1 MYCTYNHVGK
11 EADHVFHYKLFVV
24 KSIRLFLPCSCPL
37 IRAGVMLIIGT
48 FFPLV
53 AVGNHSDYILFY
65 MAFPSI
71 MVGKIPGYTFHVLF
85 SNFF

>member
-24 KSIRLFLPCSCPL
+24 KSIRLFFAMLLSINQGRCP
-37 IRAGVMLIIGT
+37 LIIGT

-65 MAFPSI
+65 MAFLSI
-71 MVGKIPGYTFHVLF
+71 MVGKIPEHTFHVPF